1 MLVKENKELRWV
13 SINFIGGVVAV
24 GELLTLVE
32 SLDDIGIHAVRFGT
46 RQQMLFQVTKEE
58 LSDLEYV
65 FLNLELP
72 IEVGIDFSPNIVSS
86 YVGEGIFNKAIWL
99 REGVYKDILEG
110 FDFTPDLKVNIVDGT
125 QSFVPFFTGN
135 LNFVCSEISNYWYL
149 YIRFPKTNNFYCWN
163 SLVYS
168 GDIAPLS
175 AFLDKKN
182 SGFPHLTGAELETAA
197 VSTGQ
202 FLFQSVD
209 VPFQGASF
217 KLPYYEGFN
226 TYHDKL
232 WLGIYRRNEDFSM
245 ALLKDICMICQETR
259 IAQLYTT
266 PWKSLIIKDICTKDR
281 PLWDSLLDKHR
292 INLRHALNELNWQLG
307 DLCNESLKLKQML
320 VQYLNQLDVRT
331 YKLCFGIKIKSQTGV
346 WGSVIISRS
355 DQNESGHLY
364 KVEHTVDFDPNS
376 KKLLS
381 FREKIPLEHLG
392 SVLLDIC
399 EYFYLN
405 QQKELAEKSLPRET
419 REKQVSDKV
428 IHQCSRCLTVY
439 DAAWG
444 DPQQGVEKG
453 VPFDRLSNTYR
464 CSLCGAQKSE
474 FSRVSTDEL
483 YAG

>member
-1 MLVKENKELRWV
+1 M
-13 SINFIGGVVAV
+13 
-24 GELLTLVE
+24 
-32 SLDDIGIHAVRFGT
+32 
-46 RQQMLFQVTKEE
+46 
-58 LSDLEYV
+58 
-65 FLNLELP
+65 
-72 IEVGIDFSPNIVSS
+72 
-86 YVGEGIFNKAIWL
+86 
-99 REGVYKDILEG
+99 
-110 FDFTPDLKVNIVDGT
+110 
-125 QSFVPFFTGN
+125 
-135 LNFVCSEISNYWYL
+135 
-149 YIRFPKTNNFYCWN
+149 
-163 SLVYS
+163 
-168 GDIAPLS
+168 
-175 AFLDKKN
+175 DKKN